1 MCLMHSMHDFHDEG
15 SLAFWATLVSSD
27 TFLVHP
33 TLLHLVEFILSRICK
48 HSKHS
53 TIDLSPLL
61 NNYAS
66 QGRTTHTPGKTAE
79 SLASATLIL
88 ASQGVAHVTTRAA
101 TRHSNINPAQKHSAH
116 LQPGNSL
123 FQTPSPKPS
132 LPSVPPS
139 DTPTKPAYPE
149 NMPPAISPATRSA
162 LGKLARRA
170 LITTGPALS
179 AHHFERR
186 GLGVNHTQ
194 GVTLGVIAAYVV
206 VIALLWNL
214 PYVRWVLWPFKVRT
228 CSLGHACM
236 LSLSLCHGLSVLLL
250 CADY

>member
-1 MCLMHSMHDFHDEG
+1 MSRHARPPAIQTSTRRK
-15 SLAFWATLVSSD
+15 TLCSSPAWKLPL
-27 TFLVHP
+27 TH
-33 TLLHLVEFILSRICK
+33 T
-48 HSKHS
+48 
-53 TIDLSPLL
+53 LSP
-61 NNYAS
+61 
-66 QGRTTHTPGKTAE
+66 
-79 SLASATLIL
+79 IL
-88 ASQGVAHVTTRAA
+88 
-101 TRHSNINPAQKHSAH
+101 
-116 LQPGNSL
+116 
-123 FQTPSPKPS
+123 S

-139 DTPTKPAYPE
+139 NTPTKPAHPE

-214 PYVRWVLWPFKVRT
+214 PYVRWVLWPFKVRSYLVPRT
-228 CSLGHACM
+228 CM
-236 LSLSLCHGLSVLLL
+236 LSLSLSLSTSASPLF
-250 CADY
+250 CTDY

>member
-15 SLAFWATLVSSD
+15 SLAFWATLVFSD

-53 TIDLSPLL
+53 TIDLSPLS

-101 TRHSNINPAQKHSAH
+101 TSHSNINPAQNTLLIS
-116 LQPGNSL
+116 SL
-123 FQTPSPKPS
+123 EVSSFTHPPQNPRCLRF
-132 LPSVPPS
+132 LPP
-139 DTPTKPAYPE
+139 DAPTKPAHPK